1 MINQE
6 FKADLIEVIEKGGF
20 KTNHTFQVTDEKLG
34 VLELNGIKSAGVFKA
49 ENGQELV
56 CKKTSPW
63 KSTYELSE
71 NGTQTGFASSRKTLG
86 QDYLIQYQGE
96 IFGLIPGGSRLRSWR
111 VMNPSK
117 QEICEYLPR
126 GGFKRGAYVKIRAD
140 IPLGLLVFCYVLV
153 SNRWMEHS

>member
-20 KTNHTFQVTDEKLG
+20 KTNHTFQVADEKLG

-56 CKKTSPW
+56 YKKTSPW

-71 NGTQTGFASSRKTLG
+71 NGTQTGFASSRKTLR
-86 QDYLIQYQGE
+86 QDYYDP
-96 IFGLIPGGSRLRSWR
+96 IPGRDLWSDTGRFQAAQLESDE
-111 VMNPSK
+111 P
-117 QEICEYLPR
+117 I
-126 GGFKRGAYVKIRAD
+126 
-140 IPLGLLVFCYVLV
+140 
-153 SNRWMEHS
+153 